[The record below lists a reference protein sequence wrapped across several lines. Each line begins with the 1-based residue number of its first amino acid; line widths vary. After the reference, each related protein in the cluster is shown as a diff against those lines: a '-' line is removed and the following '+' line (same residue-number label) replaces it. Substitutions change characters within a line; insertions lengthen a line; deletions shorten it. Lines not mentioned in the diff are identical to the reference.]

1 MKSKSSITAH
11 KAPHP
16 AWECTTWAIGAVGL
30 PLILILWV
38 WKFKNEPFR
47 LLLSQGELLLIAT
60 SAIGSTL
67 AAELLLR
74 TGKGGAL
81 RAMRL
86 VIFVL
91 IVLDLLGYTGMLTSD
106 KTGISNGSILA
117 CSILLAASLIC
128 GIISTW
134 LYATERNSSPEIEW

>member
-1 MKSKSSITAH
+1 
-11 KAPHP
+11 
-16 AWECTTWAIGAVGL
+16 
-30 PLILILWV
+30 LILILWV
-38 WKFKNEPFR
+38 WKYKNEPFR